1 MSNEIPHFL
10 KEGYLTVD
18 ELFEMTPKP
27 SEERLRAR
35 PVAIPECPQE
45 IPCTPCKE
53 VCPVNAISMPT
64 PNDRP
69 VVNYDKCIGCSLCV
83 QVCPGLAFF
92 MVQYVGDRA
101 RITMPYELLP
111 VPKRG
116 DKVILLNRVGE
127 PVGRGKVT
135 LVIPREKSMGD
146 TAVVTVEVP
155 MELAWDVRSIKVPGD
170 GDDD

>member
-1 MSNEIPHFL
+1 MSEIPHFL
-10 KEGYLTVD
+10 REGYLTVD
-18 ELFEMTPKP
+18 ELFEMAPKP

-83 QVCPGLAFF
+83 QICPGLAFF
-92 MVQYVGDRA
+92 MVHYVGDNA
-101 RITMPYELLP
+101 RITMPHELLP

-116 DKVILLNRVGE
+116 DEVVLLNRVGE

-155 MELAWDVRSIKVPGD
+155 VELAWKVRAIRVPGD
-170 GDDD
+170 DGDE